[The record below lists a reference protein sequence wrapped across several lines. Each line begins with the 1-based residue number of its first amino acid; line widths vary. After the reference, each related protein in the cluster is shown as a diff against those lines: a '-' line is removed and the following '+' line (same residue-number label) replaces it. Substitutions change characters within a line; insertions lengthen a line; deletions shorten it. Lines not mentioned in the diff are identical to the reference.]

1 MWNKFWRLCICSINQ
16 RLMYSVK
23 WRNLRKKADSKIVK
37 VYCILH
43 WSKVNVFIITNM
55 IHWLFGWLIYVVL
68 YVYYNMY
75 WSPQVTVLRSYD
87 TMIATAR
94 RQSEGTLIY
103 IVDKT
108 DLYIRVRN
116 GFKQVLV
123 QSYIFISYEKW
134 VRKVGRSWRCTFK
147 KLKCRLKET

>member
-1 MWNKFWRLCICSINQ
+1 
-16 RLMYSVK
+16 
-23 WRNLRKKADSKIVK
+23 
-37 VYCILH
+37 
-43 WSKVNVFIITNM
+43 
-55 IHWLFGWLIYVVL
+55 
-68 YVYYNMY
+68 MY

-108 DLYIRVRN
+108 DLYIRVRD

-123 QSYIFISYEKW
+123 QSYIFLSYEKC
-134 VRKVGRSWRCTFK
+134 VHKVGRS
-147 KLKCRLKET
+147 